1 MPRRVPTRKEP
12 KERRSK
18 IFRLRKFIF
27 GILVLIIALAGIYFL
42 PPVHERLAWRLAAL
56 QADIAYSLNPPEEAV
71 FFPEEQ
77 PEVSH
82 QAESLQ
88 LTAAP
93 TEVERQPAPTNVP
106 LSTASPMPMPTA
118 LPAQVKLEG
127 VAHQYQ
133 KWNNCGP
140 ATLSM
145 ALSYWGW
152 EGNQQ
157 DTAAYLKPNPGDVNV
172 MPFEMTGYVED
183 ETDMLAI
190 RRVGGDLALIKSMVA
205 NGYAVI
211 VEKGTDYKDGWVG
224 HYVLVTGYDDGREM
238 FITQDSLAGVDFEV
252 AYEEILSNWRVFNYT
267 FIIVYPSESE
277 AEVMTLLGPWVDEAW
292 AAGHALNLASQQIE
306 SEVGRA
312 LYFAWFNKG
321 SSHVLRG
328 EYAAAASAYDVAFD
342 LYSRLPV
349 DERPWRMM
357 WYQTGPYEAYYQAG
371 RYNDVINLANT
382 TLWAAARSVMEESYY
397 WRGMAKEALGDL
409 DGALSD
415 YRKSVD
421 MNPNFGLGIEALE
434 RLEQGN

>member
-1 MPRRVPTRKEP
+1 MRSRVKNRNERLEKRGKILRPRN
-12 KERRSK
+12 
-18 IFRLRKFIF
+18 
-27 GILVLIIALAGIYFL
+27 LIIAIMLFIVAILGIYSL

-56 QADIAYSLNPPEEAV
+56 QADIAYALNPPEEVV
-71 FFPEEQ
+71 FLPEEQ
-77 PEVSH
+77 PEESH
-82 QAESLQ
+82 PAEAQRATATQAEM
-88 LTAAP
+88 
-93 TEVERQPAPTNVP
+93 ERQPAPTNVP
-106 LSTASPMPMPTA
+106 DSTASLMPMPTA
-118 LPAQVKLEG
+118 LPAAVNLEG
-127 VAHQYQ
+127 VVHQYQ

-172 MPFEMTGYVED
+172 MPFEMTEYVED
-183 ETDMLAI
+183 ETQMLAI
-190 RRVGGDLALIKSMVA
+190 TRVGGELDLLKKIIA

-238 FITQDSLAGVDFEV
+238 FITQDSLAGINFVV
-252 AYEEILSNWRVFNYT
+252 AYAEMQGNWRVFNYT
-267 FIIVYPSESE
+267 FIVVYPSESE
-277 AEVMTLLGPWVDEAW
+277 ADLTMLLGPWADEAW
-292 AAGHALNLASQQIE
+292 AVEHALNLASQEIE
-306 SEVGRA
+306 GEVGRA

-328 EYAAAASAYDVAFD
+328 EYAAAASAYDVAFN

-371 RYNDVINLANT
+371 RYSDVVNLANT

-397 WRGMAKEALGDL
+397 WRGMAKEALGDVE
-409 DGALSD
+409 GALSD

-421 MNPNFGLGIEALE
+421 MNPNFWLGIEALE
-434 RLEQGN
+434 RLEQGS

>member
-1 MPRRVPTRKEP
+1 
-12 KERRSK
+12 
-18 IFRLRKFIF
+18 
-27 GILVLIIALAGIYFL
+27 
-42 PPVHERLAWRLAAL
+42 
-56 QADIAYSLNPPEEAV
+56 
-71 FFPEEQ
+71 
-77 PEVSH
+77 
-82 QAESLQ
+82 
-88 LTAAP
+88 
-93 TEVERQPAPTNVP
+93 
-106 LSTASPMPMPTA
+106 
-118 LPAQVKLEG
+118 VKVEG

-133 KWNNCGP
+133 KWTNCGP

-152 EGNQQ
+152 KGNQL

-190 RRVGGDLALIKSMVA
+190 RRVGADLALIKSMVA

-342 LYSRLPV
+342 LYSRLTV